1 MSYLKMTDYSC
12 LKGKTAFISGASGAI
27 GGAIAESLSNI
38 GVNLVISGTNQER
51 LNKIKKRLP
60 SNVKVISGD
69 ISEQP
74 EILRIIDETLS
85 YGRIDILINCAGIFA
100 QNPITELNFIE
111 YNKVMN
117 VNLHAPYLLS
127 VELSKNMI
135 KNRWGRI
142 VNIGSASSYAGFK
155 NTVAYCSSKHGLLGM
170 SLALHDELSEYG
182 VRVYCISPSSTQ
194 GEMGLATKGQ
204 DYSTFLQP
212 QEVADY
218 VLFAI
223 SQDGNAMSQ
232 EIFIKRMHLR

>member
-1 MSYLKMTDYSC
+1 MTDYSC

-27 GGAIAESLSNI
+27 GGAIAESLSNV
-38 GVNLVISGTNQER
+38 GVNLVISGTNQEK
-51 LNKIKKRLP
+51 LKKLKKRLP
-60 SNVKVISGD
+60 TNVKVISGD
-69 ISEQP
+69 ISEQT

-85 YGRIDILINCAGIFA
+85 YRRIDILINCAGIFA
-100 QNPITELNFIE
+100 QSPITELNFIE

-127 VELSKNMI
+127 VELSKDMV
-135 KNRWGRI
+135 KNGWGRI

-170 SLALHDELSEYG
+170 SLALHDELNEYG

-194 GEMGLATKGQ
+194 GDMGLATKGQ

-212 QEVADY
+212 KEVADY